1 MNSAFKMTEL
11 IKEFIE
17 PDISILEFYKIFM
30 VFEIQIQ
37 NFGLFQN
44 SMTFYEENEKGM
56 TFTFEP

>member
-11 IKEFIE
+11 INEFIE